1 MMGYSYGYMSGGGGL
16 IMILIM
22 AVLLIVPF
30 WRLLPRFGIPNWVGI
45 FAIIPLVAL
54 ILLWIMAF
62 KDKLDE
68 AGGRR

>member
-16 IMILIM
+16 IMILVM

-45 FAIIPLVAL
+45 FAIIPPVAL
-54 ILLWIMAF
+54 ILLWVMAF

-68 AGGRR
+68 AGGRG